1 MEKRISGHTGLLALI
16 GSPVGHSGSPAMYNY
31 SFEKLGLDYAYV
43 AFDIKEDK
51 VKDAIAAMKTFNM
64 RGCNVTMPDKVEAAK
79 YMDELSP
86 AAQIIGA
93 VNTIVNDNG
102 KLTGHITDGE
112 GFVHNL
118 RDHGIEIK
126 GKKITVAGGGGAATA
141 IQVQCALDGARE
153 ISIFNIK
160 DAFFE
165 RTLQTA
171 EKIKKAV
178 PECVVNVYDIADTA
192 KMTEEIQSS
201 DIFANATIVGMKPM
215 DDQSVVKDLSAFRP
229 GLVVADAVY
238 NPEETKLLREAKE
251 AGCTVVLNAAP
262 AIELPEEC
270 LSKVDILVVNEV
282 EAEFYCHE
290 KIDSVEKAK
299 TEIKKMA
306 EKYNNNV
313 IFTLGKDGAVA
324 YENGTIEFIPAMK
337 VDAIETTGAGDS
349 YIGAV
354 SHSIIEGKSLIE
366 ACKFATKCSAI
377 TVCRMGAQP
386 SMPTLED
393 VE

>member
-1 MEKRISGHTGLLALI
+1 MEVRITGHTGLLALI

-31 SFEKLGLDYAYV
+31 SFERLGLDYAYV
-43 AFDIKEDK
+43 ALDIKENE
-51 VKDAIAAMKTFNM
+51 VKAAIDAMRLFHM

-93 VNTIVNDNG
+93 VNTIVNDDG
-102 KLTGHITDGE
+102 KLTGYITDGE
-112 GFVHNL
+112 GFVNNL
-118 RDHGIEIK
+118 KDHGIDIR

-178 PECVVNVYDIADTA
+178 PEIVVNVYDIADTER
-192 KMTEEIQSS
+192 MTEEIASS

-215 DDQSVVKDLSAFRP
+215 ENESVVKDLAAFRP
-229 GLVVADAVY
+229 GLVVCDAVY

-251 AGCTVVLNAAP
+251 AGCTCVGGKGMLLWQGVAAFKLYTGMDMP
-262 AIELPEEC
+262 VEEV
-270 LSKVDILVVNEV
+270 K
-282 EAEFYCHE
+282 E
-290 KIDSVEKAK
+290 KFFS
-299 TEIKKMA
+299 
-306 EKYNNNV
+306 
-313 IFTLGKDGAVA
+313 
-324 YENGTIEFIPAMK
+324 
-337 VDAIETTGAGDS
+337 
-349 YIGAV
+349 
-354 SHSIIEGKSLIE
+354 
-366 ACKFATKCSAI
+366 
-377 TVCRMGAQP
+377 
-386 SMPTLED
+386 
-393 VE
+393 

>member
-1 MEKRISGHTGLLALI
+1 MEARITGHTGLLALI

-31 SFEKLGLDYAYV
+31 SFERLGLDYAYV
-43 AFDIKEDK
+43 ALDIKENE
-51 VKDAIAAMKTFNM
+51 VKAAIDAMRLFHM

-93 VNTIVNDNG
+93 VNTIVNDDG
-102 KLTGHITDGE
+102 KLTGYITDGE
-112 GFVHNL
+112 GFVNNL
-118 RDHGIEIK
+118 KDHGIDIR

-178 PECVVNVYDIADTA
+178 PEIVVNVYDIADTER
-192 KMTEEIQSS
+192 MTEEITSS

-215 DDQSVVKDLSAFRP
+215 ENESVVKDLAAFRP
-229 GLVVADAVY
+229 GLVVCDAVY

-251 AGCTVVLNAAP
+251 AGCTCVGGKGMLLWQGVAAFKLYTGMDMP
-262 AIELPEEC
+262 VEEV
-270 LSKVDILVVNEV
+270 K
-282 EAEFYCHE
+282 E
-290 KIDSVEKAK
+290 KFFS
-299 TEIKKMA
+299 
-306 EKYNNNV
+306 
-313 IFTLGKDGAVA
+313 
-324 YENGTIEFIPAMK
+324 
-337 VDAIETTGAGDS
+337 
-349 YIGAV
+349 
-354 SHSIIEGKSLIE
+354 
-366 ACKFATKCSAI
+366 
-377 TVCRMGAQP
+377 
-386 SMPTLED
+386 
-393 VE
+393 